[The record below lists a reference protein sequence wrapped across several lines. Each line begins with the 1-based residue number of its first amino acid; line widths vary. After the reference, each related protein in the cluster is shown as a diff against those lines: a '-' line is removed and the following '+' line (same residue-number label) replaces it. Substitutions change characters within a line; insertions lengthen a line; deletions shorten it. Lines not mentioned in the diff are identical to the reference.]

1 MIAIQNVLKVSV
13 LALTVAAFAT
23 SCDKRQDAKLTLDND
38 VAIVNPVT
46 TTDTIYG
53 NFANPTGPA
62 SGYGVL
68 YLNLSVT
75 PIGISSVQ
83 DSSHDV
89 KLYLTN
95 NSFIAGV
102 GGYSV
107 KYIRN
112 TSISSFSSLIP
123 ANFATAPTPDSIGR
137 STTVAPAVPNGW
149 YTYTP
154 PNNLTL
160 VTSFYIL
167 ATSPTEQDYAI
178 RFTYSGGDGTATSNR
193 GKYIIQYGPIN

>member
-1 MIAIQNVLKVSV
+1 MNILKTA
-13 LALTVAAFAT
+13 ALLFTTAAFVT
-23 SCDKRQDAKLTLDND
+23 SCDKNQDIDKIKLDSD
-38 VAIVNPVT
+38 VAIVSPVNT
-46 TTDTIYG
+46 SDTIYG
-53 NFANPTGPA
+53 NFANPAGPA

-68 YLNLSVT
+68 YLNLTTS
-75 PIGISSVQ
+75 PIGVSTTL

-95 NSFIAGV
+95 NSFVAGV
-102 GGYSV
+102 NGYGV

-112 TSISSFSSLIP
+112 TSITNFASLIP
-123 ANFATAPTPDSIGR
+123 ANFAAAPLVDSIGR
-137 STTVAPAVPNGW
+137 STLTPPNGW

-154 PNNLTL
+154 PNNLSL
-160 VTSFYIL
+160 VTTFYIL

-193 GKYIIQYGPIN
+193 GKYIIQYGRIN

>member
-1 MIAIQNVLKVSV
+1 MKAIFKTSV
-13 LALTVAAFAT
+13 LLVTAGAFFA
-23 SCDKRQDAKLTLDND
+23 SCSKDQDAQKLTLNND
-38 VAIVNPVT
+38 VAVVNPVT

-53 NFANPTGPA
+53 NYANPAGPA

-68 YLNLSVT
+68 YLNLTTVPVS
-75 PIGISSVQ
+75 ISSTL
-83 DSSHDV
+83 DSSRDV

-95 NSFIAGV
+95 NSFVAGV
-102 GGYSV
+102 NDYKV

-112 TSISSFSSLIP
+112 TSITNFSSLIP
-123 ANFATAPTPDSIGR
+123 ANFATASFVDSIGR
-137 STTVAPAVPNGW
+137 STTTPPNGW

-160 VTSFYIL
+160 VSTFYIL
-167 ATSPTEQDYAI
+167 ASSPTKQDYAI
-178 RFTYSGGDGTATSNR
+178 KFTYSGGDGTATSNR